1 MKQKINPFTPG
12 AGTQPAELAGREK
25 IIEGIEVAFERILSG
40 RMERGSVLYGLRG
53 VGKTVLLQRLY
64 GEARDRVKCVFLEV
78 SETAPLHKMIIP
90 AMRKALLSMSMSE
103 KVKRA
108 IAALWGVAKN
118 FKISLGDLH
127 LGISPELGLADSGDW
142 EHDLTMLMEAVGEA
156 ALDGET
162 AFVIFIDELQYL
174 KNDDLV
180 ALCAALHWV
189 NQRGL
194 PVLLICAGLPQVRGN
209 LGNAKTYSERQFHFL
224 EIGALSGEAARE
236 AIVKP
241 AAQEGV
247 EFEAAAVSHIVAKT
261 HGYPYFLQ
269 EWGKQT
275 WDATEQPPITLADV
289 QRASE
294 QAVRSLDKG
303 FFRVRF
309 DLLTPAEKRYLRG
322 MAELTQNSTGFCRSG
337 EVAKFLGKTAA
348 QQGAVRQRCIE
359 KGVLYSPSYG
369 DIDFTAPLFGDFMRR
384 IMPGD
389 EWRDVDA

>member
-1 MKQKINPFTPG
+1 
-12 AGTQPAELAGREK
+12 
-25 IIEGIEVAFERILSG
+25 
-40 RMERGSVLYGLRG
+40 
-53 VGKTVLLQRLY
+53 
-64 GEARDRVKCVFLEV
+64 
-78 SETAPLHKMIIP
+78 
-90 AMRKALLSMSMSE
+90 MSMSE

-180 ALCAALHWV
+180 ALCAAFALGESA
-189 NQRGL
+189 RFACFAYL
-194 PVLLICAGLPQVRGN
+194 RRIAPKVRAN

-348 QQGAVRQRCIE
+348 QQGAVRQRCIG

-369 DIDFTAPLFGDFMRR
+369 DIDFTVPLFGDFMRR